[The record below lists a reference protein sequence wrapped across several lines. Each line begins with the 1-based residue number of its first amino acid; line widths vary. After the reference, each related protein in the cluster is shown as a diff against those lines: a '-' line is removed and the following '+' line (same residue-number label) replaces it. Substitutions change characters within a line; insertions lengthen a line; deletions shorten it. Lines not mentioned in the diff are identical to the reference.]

1 MRYHGKRPHLVA
13 LHTHHFRE
21 RFAFSV
27 YFSLTSLV
35 LVNLRHEAIVFI
47 HTRLLRLNTITW
59 KSKKNQLCVMLLN
72 FIAGKDVGVF
82 LFYFSHSNVFLV
94 NFRYE
99 AKGVLLENW
108 EIQLFCLI
116 SH

>member
-1 MRYHGKRPHLVA
+1 MRYRGKRPHLVA

-21 RFAFSV
+21 RFALSV
-27 YFSLTSLV
+27 YFSSLV
-35 LVNLRHEAIVFI
+35 LVNLRHEAKVFI
-47 HTRLLRLNTITW
+47 HTRLLRVNTIMTW

-108 EIQLFCLI
+108 EI
-116 SH
+116 

>member
-1 MRYHGKRPHLVA
+1 MRYRGKRPHLVA

-35 LVNLRHEAIVFI
+35 LVNLRHEAKVFI
-47 HTRLLRLNTITW
+47 HTRLLRVNTIMTW

-82 LFYFSHSNVFLV
+82 LFYFSHSNVFLGQ
-94 NFRYE
+94 FLICSY
-99 AKGVLLENW
+99 GILFEN
-108 EIQLFCLI
+108 
-116 SH
+116 